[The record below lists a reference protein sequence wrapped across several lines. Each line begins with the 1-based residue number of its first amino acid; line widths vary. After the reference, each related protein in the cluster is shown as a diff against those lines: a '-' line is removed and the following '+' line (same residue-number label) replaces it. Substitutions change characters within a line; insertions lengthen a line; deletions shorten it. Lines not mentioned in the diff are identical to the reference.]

1 MTTTW
6 VQELTDVGAAGDITQ
21 LYPASCT
28 AGSGA
33 TTAGTERR
41 RPTAG
46 TLYHCQ
52 FYAVS
57 AAGGVVQLYDVAG
70 LTEGAANNV
79 DTGSTMTNAFVAAEI
94 AAGRGRL
101 IWEQEVA
108 AAAGSSKTL
117 VTIPIPFVRGIAARF
132 YTAGGPSAAKARL
145 TVSADGGFYKSP
157 ISG

>member
-6 VQELTDVGAAGDITQ
+6 VQQLTDVGAAGDVTQ

-28 AGSGA
+28 AGTGLN
-33 TTAGTERR
+33 TAGTERR
-41 RPTAG
+41 RPTGG
-46 TLYHCQ
+46 TLFHAQ
-52 FYAVS
+52 FYAEG
-57 AAGGVVQLYDVAG
+57 AAGGVVHIYDMAG

-79 DTGSTMTNAFVAAEI
+79 DTADAMTNAFVAAEI

-117 VTIPIPFVRGIAARF
+117 ITIPVPFVRGLAARF
-132 YTAGGPSAAKARL
+132 YTAGGPSAATAKL
-145 TVSADGGFYKSP
+145 TISADGGFYKSP